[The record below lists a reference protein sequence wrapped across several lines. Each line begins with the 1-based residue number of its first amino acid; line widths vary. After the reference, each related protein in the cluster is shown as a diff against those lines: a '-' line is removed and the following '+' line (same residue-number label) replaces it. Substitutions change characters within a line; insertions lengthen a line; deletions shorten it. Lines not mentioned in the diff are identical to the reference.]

1 MSAKNDERN
10 VKNSAR
16 KKSSARQPQARSLE
30 TRRLLLEAARTI
42 FVRDGYERAQIDAIA
57 AAAGRTKGAVYG
69 HFKDKEDL
77 FLALFE
83 ERSKKEMESV
93 AARMSAEMDQAANLQ
108 VLRDFYRSQAAD
120 KPWAILTLEF
130 KLYALRYP
138 EVRRRL
144 RQAYRQTRPQ
154 NLGLLVQQ
162 TFGIKVTDAR
172 LTMEGAMAALS
183 PILCGMVLESLLEP
197 EHFPVTRLPAYLE
210 ALFDGLIQPEKA
222 HSEEVVPHPQKI
234 DPKKGIRSGRQ
245 AKSGA

>member
-1 MSAKNDERN
+1 MSAKNTGKI
-10 VKNSAR
+10 VKNSVQ
-16 KKSSARQPQARSLE
+16 KNPPARQPQARSLE
-30 TRRLLLEAARTI
+30 TRRLLLDAARTI

-93 AARMSAEMDQAANLQ
+93 AARMSSEMDQAANLA
-108 VLRDFYRSQAAD
+108 VLRDFYRSRAAD

-144 RQAYRQTRPQ
+144 RRTYRQTRPR
-154 NLGLLVQQ
+154 NLGQLVQQ

-197 EHFPVTRLPAYLE
+197 EHFPATRLPAYLE
-210 ALFDGLIQPEKA
+210 AIFDGLIEPEKKQPE
-222 HSEEVVPHPQKI
+222 ETLPPET
-234 DPKKGIRSGRQ
+234 IRRA
-245 AKSGA
+245 AKSDAKS